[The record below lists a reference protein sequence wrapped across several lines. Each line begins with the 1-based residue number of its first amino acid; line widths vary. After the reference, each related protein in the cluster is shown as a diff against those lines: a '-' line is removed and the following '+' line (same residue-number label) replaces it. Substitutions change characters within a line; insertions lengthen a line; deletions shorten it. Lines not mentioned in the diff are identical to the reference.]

1 VKAELPEELF
11 SVVQRGIPAL
21 LLTVDPEGFPHT
33 AFTFVATP
41 ATDSIAFVMDEG
53 STTQKNIERT
63 KMASLQILAR
73 NNQVYLAKGPIRVSE
88 TKLKHSPAPSRRA
101 IMELS
106 SIRNQAWQ
114 QVRVA
119 PLTYEYTDR
128 AREWESALPHL
139 YAELRGEE

>member
-1 VKAELPEELF
+1 MKAELPEELF
-11 SVVQRGIPAL
+11 SVLQFGIPAI
-21 LLTVDPEGFPHT
+21 LLTMDSEGFPHT
-33 AFTFVATP
+33 AFTFVATQ
-41 ATDSIAFVMDEG
+41 ARDSIAFVMDEG

-73 NNQVYLAKGPIRVSE
+73 DNQVYLAKGSIRVSE
-88 TKLKHSPAPSRRA
+88 TKLKHSPASSRRA

-106 SIRNQAWQ
+106 SVKNQAWR

-128 AREWESALPHL
+128 AREWESALPQL